1 MRTLLISLTLALTA
15 CTPAPPPSQASPDP
29 APAQVASDASA
40 PAPNYALFSIAP
52 QTGAWSFQA
61 DAATHA
67 AGFGAPESEYQLV
80 LICNHGSGAVTL
92 TSAHELAPD
101 QDTTLNLITLS
112 DARALAAKSFNE
124 GLPSVTAELAGADA
138 RDVATLLTAPQ
149 ANIAIDVAGEV
160 HVYPWSAE
168 IAQALEGCR

>member
-1 MRTLLISLTLALTA
+1 MRAALILATAILLAA
-15 CTPAPPPSQASPDP
+15 CAPEAP
-29 APAQVASDASA
+29 APAETPSAEIADANA
-40 PAPNYALFSIAP
+40 PAPNYALLSIAP
-52 QTGAWSFQA
+52 QTGTWSFQA
-61 DAATHA
+61 DGATHA

-101 QDTTLNLITLS
+101 QATTLNLITL
-112 DARALAAKSFNE
+112 DANRALPAQSFNE
-124 GLPSVTAELAGADA
+124 GLPSVTAELAGDQA
-138 RDVATLLTAPQ
+138 RDIATLLTAPQ
-149 ANIAIDVAGEV
+149 ANIGIDVAGEV

>member
-1 MRTLLISLTLALTA
+1 MRAALILATAILLAA
-15 CTPAPPPSQASPDP
+15 CAPEAP
-29 APAQVASDASA
+29 APAETPSAEIAAQDASA
-40 PAPNYALFSIAP
+40 RAPNTALLSIAP

-61 DAATHA
+61 DGATHA

-80 LICNHGSGAVTL
+80 LICNHGSGAVML

-101 QDTTLNLITLS
+101 QATTLNLITL
-112 DARALAAKSFNE
+112 DATRALPAQSFNE
-124 GLPSVTAELAGADA
+124 GLPSVTAELAGDQA
-138 RDVATLLTAPQ
+138 RDIATLLTAPQ
-149 ANIAIDVAGEV
+149 ANIGIDVAGEV